1 MKEEILEEVPIV
13 IGIPREAVKLTITAE
28 AYVDGEI
35 KTFKAHYSMKDIQ
48 DLRSDFVRFIGDDWN
63 ALYMLSDEVRKEME
77 GL

>member
-1 MKEEILEEVPIV
+1 MKEVILEEVPIV
-13 IGIPREAVKLTITAE
+13 IGIPREAVNLTITAD

-35 KTFKAHYSMKDIQ
+35 KTVQAHYSMKDIQ